1 MKRIVTLLLVSIFL
15 TLAACTPK
23 ATPLPPLRVAVLPV
37 LDVLPLYVAQQQG
50 YFTEAGV
57 QVELVP
63 VGSAPERDQLMQSGQ
78 IDGML
83 NELVTTLY
91 YNRDSSRVK
100 IVRFARIATQEYPVF
115 RILAAKDSGI
125 TSVEG
130 LKGVA
135 IGISNGTII
144 EYMADRVLTHAGL
157 TPAEIQ
163 KIAVPKIADRTALL
177 ESGELKAAVMPDPLA
192 SLLLQKG
199 ATLVIDDT
207 SLPEVSN
214 SVFTFSVQTLTSRP
228 ADVQAFLAAVEKA
241 VLDINA
247 DKAKYKDLMVE
258 LKLVPP
264 SVVGDYQ
271 VPTFPTASVPSQAQ
285 FDDALAWAME
295 KDLIPAAQS
304 YSATVDASFLPK
316 P

>member
-23 ATPLPPLRVAVLPV
+23 ATPQPPLRVAVLPV